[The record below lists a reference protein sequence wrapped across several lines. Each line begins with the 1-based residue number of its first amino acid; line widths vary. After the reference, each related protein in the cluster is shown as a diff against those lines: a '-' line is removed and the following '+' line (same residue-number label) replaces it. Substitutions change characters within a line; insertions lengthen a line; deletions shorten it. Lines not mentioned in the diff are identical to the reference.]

1 MRIKLESIIK
11 LLDDHFGPCV
21 VQFVLFLCTMRYG
34 TVALVLCVCVCAVSF
49 IKRLIERRN
58 KPIMNDARNEYQV

>member
-34 TVALVLCVCVCAVSF
+34 TVALVLCVCVCCF
-49 IKRLIERRN
+49 IYKTIDRTKEQTN
-58 KPIMNDARNEYQV
+58 NEWRP